1 MPVIALMPEAE
12 IKTQKWVVAVPL
24 PVPNRTDKSR
34 LQQAGHLELT
44 DITDAIPAV
53 ATEGKTVCETS
64 SRLQLPVA
72 ATHAQRKRSS

>member
-34 LQQAGHLELT
+34 MQQAGHLELT
-44 DITDAIPAV
+44 
-53 ATEGKTVCETS
+53 
-64 SRLQLPVA
+64 
-72 ATHAQRKRSS
+72 